1 MKIVLRLFAF
11 LVVLALLLL
20 GAAVV
25 FQDRLIAGAIEK
37 GGTHGTGVET
47 RIDGVDAGLFSG
59 RLALDGLTLAEP
71 PGFDAEKPFLR
82 LGSGRAKW
90 ENRSLLGDRIEVL
103 ELVLD
108 GIEID
113 LERNAEGSNWGVI
126 VANLERL
133 SKGGGEREAEP
144 AGGKKEL
151 AVRRLELLRI
161 RASLRVS
168 GLPVGDG
175 VYSVDVPRVVLE
187 DFESDGST
195 SETIAK
201 LFATV
206 IDAILE
212 ATVAGGG
219 NLPKELLRD
228 LEKGLEGLGDDVR
241 GEVRKQA
248 EKALEGLDPELKKG
262 AEGAL
267 DELLKRTR

>member
-11 LVVLALLLL
+11 LVVLAVLVV
-20 GAAVV
+20 GAAVL

-59 RLALDGLTLAEP
+59 RLELDGLTLAEP
-71 PGFDAEKPFLR
+71 PGFDAEKPFLQ

-90 ENRSLLGDRIEVL
+90 ENRSLLGDRIEVE

-113 LERNAEGSNWGVI
+113 LERNAQGSNWGVI

-133 SKGGGEREAEP
+133 SKGGEREAEP

-151 AVRRLELLRI
+151 AIRRLELLRI

-175 VYSVDVPRVVLE
+175 VYAVDVPRVVLE

-195 SETIAK
+195 SEMIAK

-267 DELLKRTR
+267 DDLLKRTR